1 MNRGVIE
8 TVNIEFQ
15 VTPEKFRELLR
26 KVYGGIA

>member
-8 TVNIEFQ
+8 TGNIEFQ
-15 VTPEKFRELLR
+15 VTPEKFMEPLR